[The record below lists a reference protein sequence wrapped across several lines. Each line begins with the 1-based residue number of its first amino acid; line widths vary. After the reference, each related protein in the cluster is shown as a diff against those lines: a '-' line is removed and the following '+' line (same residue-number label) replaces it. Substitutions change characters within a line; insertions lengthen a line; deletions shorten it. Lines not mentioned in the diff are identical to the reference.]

1 MTPLALV
8 AFTIAMVFGFML
20 AEQRL
25 SRVNEQRLR
34 AAGAIEPAG
43 DPWRALAILYPAAFL
58 AMGVEGAWHAMHAA
72 PAGPAAWTPSWGA
85 SGLVLF
91 MASKA
96 LKYWAIG
103 SLGERWS
110 FSVLVEPGRPLVT
123 SGPYRY
129 VSHPNY
135 IAVAGELVGTAMMMA
150 SFIAGPVMTGAFG
163 VALWSRVK
171 VEERALGSARSTK
184 RLDAS

>member
-1 MTPLALV
+1 MTPLHLV
-8 AFTIAMVFGFML
+8 VFAIAMVFGFML

-25 SRVNEQRLR
+25 SRANEQRLR
-34 AAGAIEPAG
+34 TAGAVEPPG
-43 DPWRALAILYPAAFL
+43 DPWRALAILYPAAFI
-58 AMGVEGAWHAMHAA
+58 AMGVEGAWHATHAA
-72 PAGPAAWTPSWGA
+72 PADAMGWGPSWGA
-85 SGLVLF
+85 SGFVLF
-91 MASKA
+91 AASKV

-110 FSVLVEPGRPLVT
+110 FRVLVEPGRPLVT

-135 IAVAGELVGTAMMMA
+135 IAVAGELVGTAMMMS

-171 VEERALGSARSTK
+171 VEERALGGARSTK